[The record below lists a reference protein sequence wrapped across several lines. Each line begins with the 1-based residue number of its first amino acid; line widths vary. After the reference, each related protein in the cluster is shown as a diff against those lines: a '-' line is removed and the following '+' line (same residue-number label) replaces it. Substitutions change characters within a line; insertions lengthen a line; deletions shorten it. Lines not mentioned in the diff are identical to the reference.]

1 MRKGVYAF
9 LKENEDGTL
18 NINIQYSDEESLAS
32 IDRMH
37 NKSMSENLTR
47 HMRKYAELN
56 HKARL
61 TGDRKPLLDGI
72 CNIASTEEF
81 IRLVGMLAKICNSSD
96 CRLYVFQDG
105 KIIYTTDK
113 EVSLTKDD
121 NKEVD
126 FGVLNKAA
134 MESLVRSYR

>member
-81 IRLVGMLAKICNSSD
+81 IRLVGMLAKSCKSSNY
-96 CRLYVFQDG
+96 RLYVFQDG

>member
-9 LKENEDGTL
+9 LKENQDGTL
-18 NINIQYSDEESLAS
+18 NINIQYSDEESLS
-32 IDRMH
+32 NIDRMH
-37 NKSMSENLTR
+37 NKSMSERLTR
-47 HMRKYAELN
+47 HMRKYSELY

-72 CNIASTEEF
+72 CNITSTEEF
-81 IRLVGMLAKICNSSD
+81 IRLTGMLAKICNSSD

-113 EVSLTKDD
+113 EISLVADEEKI
-121 NKEVD
+121 VD
-126 FGVLNKAA
+126 FGSLNKAA
-134 MESLVRSYR
+134 TEALVRSYR